1 MTAGRAGGPSRIS
14 RRPPTIVPATD
25 LAGVVV
31 LKRRDLM
38 LLSDARG
45 DIRPDPHG
53 LGMYRGDT
61 RVLSRYELRLNG
73 ERPVALPSGGA
84 EAEVLQ
90 LTNPDLPDLPRQ
102 SLGLRRERLL
112 SNLFHERVTVHN
124 FTTDEARC
132 RLSLA
137 LEADAADL
145 FEVRGLERDAR
156 GEWLPVLVAGERVCF
171 RYRGRDGV
179 LRRTH
184 VAFSEPIS
192 AMDGSTGGVQG
203 PLVEVDWRLP
213 GGAERRLE
221 VTIWADEVAD
231 RAGDG
236 AAVTREAA
244 GRADEVADRTDEPG
258 DGPGATREAASR
270 TAAGSGPDA
279 AADDLAA
286 LRISVPVLDRTEPER
301 DRHAWEAGATR
312 FVADEPGVQRALDRA
327 ARDMLLLLNEGPEPG
342 ERYIAAGIPWY
353 ATLFGRDALI
363 TAYEL
368 LPVDPELAADTL
380 RVLARLQATVD
391 DPRRDAEPGR
401 ILHELRTGE
410 LARTGEIPHT
420 PYYGTIDA
428 TPLWLILLGETYRWT
443 ADHDLVAELWP
454 SVRAAVGWIDAQSAL
469 RSDGF
474 LAYLRRSSGGEARRG
489 WGGLP
494 NQGWKDSWDSARR
507 RDGSLAQGSVALAEV
522 QGYVHAARLAVAA
535 LARMLGEPEV
545 AALQEQRAEELRA
558 SFEAAFWMEDV
569 GTYALGLDG
578 EGRQVD
584 AVSSNAGQALWGGI
598 AGPERAARVAA
609 SLLGP
614 GMWSGWGVRTLSSET
629 GGYNPIGYHT
639 GSVWPHDNALIAA
652 GLVRYGHAELAARI
666 AGALLEAARHFPDDR
681 LPELFCGFDRAE
693 APLPVPYPVACSPQ
707 AWSAGSPFLFISTLL
722 GLSPDA
728 AAGRLELRRPHL
740 PPWLPAVRLL
750 GLRVGRARVDLSVTR
765 GETAVA
771 VEVTPRGGALDVVLR
786 S

>member
-1 MTAGRAGGPSRIS
+1 MTAPGAGGPFRIS
-14 RRPPTIVPATD
+14 RRPPTIIPATD

-31 LKRRDLM
+31 VKRRDLM
-38 LLSDARG
+38 MLTDGRG

-53 LGMYRGDT
+53 LGLYRGDT
-61 RVLSRYELRLNG
+61 RILSRYELRLNG
-73 ERPVALPSGGA
+73 ERPVALRSGGA

-90 LTNPDLPDLPRQ
+90 LTNLDLPDLPRQ

-112 SNLFHERVTVHN
+112 SNVFHERITVRN
-124 FTTDEARC
+124 FTTDVVRC
-132 RLSLA
+132 ELTLT

-156 GEWLPVLVAGERVCF
+156 GEWLPVLVAAERVCF

-184 VAFSEPIS
+184 LAFSEPV
-192 AMDGSTGGVQG
+192 AATDGSSGGVEG

-213 GGAERRLE
+213 GGAERHLE
-221 VTIWADEVAD
+221 VTVWADEVAD
-231 RAGDG
+231 RPADG
-236 AAVTREAA
+236 AAVEAETANRAEEVA
-244 GRADEVADRTDEPG
+244 GRTAEDSGHDADADG
-258 DGPGATREAASR
+258 
-270 TAAGSGPDA
+270 
-279 AADDLAA
+279 LAA
-286 LRISVPVLDRTEPER
+286 LRISVPALDRMGPER
-301 DRHAWEAGATR
+301 DRQAWEAEATR

-327 ARDMLLLLNEGPEPG
+327 ARDMQLLLNEGPEPG

-368 LPVDPELAADTL
+368 LPVNPALAADTL
-380 RVLARLQATVD
+380 RVLARLQSSVD

-443 ADHDLVAELWP
+443 ADHDLVEELWP
-454 SVRAAVGWIDAQSAL
+454 SVRAAVGWLDAQSAL

-474 LAYLRRSSGGEARRG
+474 LAYLRRSSGGEASRG

-535 LARMLGEPEV
+535 LARVLGDAEF
-545 AALQEQRAEELRA
+545 AAAQERRAEELRA
-558 SFEAAFWMEDV
+558 SFEMAFWMEDA

-578 EGRQVD
+578 EGEQVD

-598 AGPERAARVAA
+598 AAPERAERVAA

-666 AGALLEAARHFPDDR
+666 AGALLEAARYFPDDR

-750 GLRVGRARVDLSVTR
+750 GLRVGGARVDLSVTR
-765 GETAVA
+765 TETAVA
-771 VEVTPRGGALDVVLR
+771 VEVTPRGGTLDVVLR
-786 S
+786 G